1 MAGCCPEVFV
11 SPACISRGE
20 VTPPMLE
27 PILNIWWP
35 WMGVGMIRGGDIIPE
50 MGWGWGLI
58 TPGMGWKPMAELV
71 MGVKSEVCFLGDA
84 GPWLGFGLPP
94 PWINVTN

>member
-1 MAGCCPEVFV
+1 
-11 SPACISRGE
+11 
-20 VTPPMLE
+20 
-27 PILNIWWP
+27 
-35 WMGVGMIRGGDIIPE
+35 

-71 MGVKSEVCFLGDA
+71 MGVKSDVCFLGDA

-94 PWINVTN
+94 PWIIVTNWETRVRLFNSSSKFSESERSHSCTCFCL